1 MTRKVLIW
9 VAAQAVLGALMASIT
24 VFIASELGYRD
35 WSVWLYY
42 ILWPVGFAIS
52 DTPDVQHWLEQ
63 SNAESEENLVQW
75 KRSWAERQAQREP
88 QKTAKRE
95 RKAAERARREEQK
108 AAKRRRKATEQAH
121 REHNKMI
128 ERQRKAAEQVRRR
141 MIGDWVLEGREAVDE
156 TEYWLRSQCTQ
167 EDHVELGRYIN
178 KMRVRQGLQ
187 PLDLT
192 HPRTLAFA
200 FVENRDWA
208 FTTDPEFRAA
218 VQPEEMPP
226 PQPKQR
232 ETGSVAGAILWY
244 LAYKQVKGEGSEG
257 VEKVKRAATG
267 HGLEDWFNRRS

>member
-1 MTRKVLIW
+1 MTRKMVIW
-9 VAAQAVLGALMASIT
+9 VATQAVLGALAASIT
-24 VFIASELGYRD
+24 VFVAGELGYRD

-42 ILWPVGFAIS
+42 ILWPAYFAIFG
-52 DTPDVQHWLEQ
+52 TPDVQHWLEQ

-88 QKTAKRE
+88 QRAAKRE
-95 RKAAERARREEQK
+95 RKAAEQARREERK
-108 AAKRRRKATEQAH
+108 AAERRRKVTEQAH

-141 MIGDWVLEGREAVDE
+141 MIGDWVVEGREAVDE
-156 TEYWLRSQCTQ
+156 TEYWLRSQCAQ

-178 KMRVRQGLQ
+178 EMRVRQGLQ

-208 FTTDPEFRAA
+208 FATDPEFRAA
-218 VQPEEMPP
+218 VQPEEVPP

>member
-1 MTRKVLIW
+1 MLALGVVKH
-9 VAAQAVLGALMASIT
+9 AVLGALMASAT
-24 VFIASELGYRD
+24 VFIARELGYRD

-42 ILWPVGFAIS
+42 ILWPAYLSVYCA
-52 DTPDVQHWLEQ
+52 PDAQRWIEQ
-63 SNAESEENLVQW
+63 FSAESEENLVQW

-95 RKAAERARREEQK
+95 RKAAEQAQREERK
-108 AAKRRRKATEQAH
+108 AAERRRKATKQAH
-121 REHNKMI
+121 HEHNKMI

-167 EDHVELGRYIN
+167 EDHAELGRYIN
-178 KMRVRQGLQ
+178 EMRVRQGLQ
-187 PLDLT
+187 ALNLT

-208 FTTDPEFRAA
+208 FATDPEFRAA
-218 VQPEEMPP
+218 IQPEEVPP

-232 ETGSVAGAILWY
+232 ETGSVAGAVLWY
-244 LAYKQVKGEGSEG
+244 LAYKQMKGEGSEG

-267 HGLEDWFNRRS
+267 HGLKDWFNRCS